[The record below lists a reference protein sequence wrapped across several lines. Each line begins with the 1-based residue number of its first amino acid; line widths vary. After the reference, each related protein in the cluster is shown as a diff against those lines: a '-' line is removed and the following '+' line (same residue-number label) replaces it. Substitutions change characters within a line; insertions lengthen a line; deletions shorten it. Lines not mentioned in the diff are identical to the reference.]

1 MPIHPNDSP
10 SKSSPNNLSRQT
22 SLYALAAAAAGVSL
36 LSMVQPAAGEVIV
49 TKKTIPIPVAPINM
63 QKPVNL
69 SMANNGVNNFR
80 FFLNEGLS
88 SVGLRELDAQ
98 GIGEGA
104 GNQFLEGGSFYGKV
118 LALNRGVTIGPAG
131 LPSASFFSSALVE
144 GTNSNNGVFYSRGYW
159 GGNPQNKYMGVRFKL
174 NGKTHYGW
182 IRLTVTSNVKS
193 GKASLEAKITAYAYE
208 TVANKPIKAG
218 AGAAATA
225 AADARVSEAIHGPSL
240 SMLAS
245 GSEGLAMWRREETVR

>member
-1 MPIHPNDSP
+1 MSTHLNDSAR
-10 SKSSPNNLSRQT
+10 KISSTNLNRHIG
-22 SLYALAAAAAGVSL
+22 LYSLAAAVAGVSML
-36 LSMVQPAAGEVIV
+36 ALAEPAAGEVIV

-80 FFLNEGLS
+80 FFLNEGTS

-104 GNQFLEGGSFYGKV
+104 GNQFLEAGDFYGKV

-131 LPSASFFSSALVE
+131 ITSASFFSSALVE

-174 NGKTHYGW
+174 NGQTHYGW

-218 AGAAATA
+218 ASATA
-225 AADARVSEAIHGPSL
+225 AADARISEAIHGPSL
-240 SMLAS
+240 GMLAA
-245 GSEGLAMWRREETVR
+245 GADALPMWRREETAR